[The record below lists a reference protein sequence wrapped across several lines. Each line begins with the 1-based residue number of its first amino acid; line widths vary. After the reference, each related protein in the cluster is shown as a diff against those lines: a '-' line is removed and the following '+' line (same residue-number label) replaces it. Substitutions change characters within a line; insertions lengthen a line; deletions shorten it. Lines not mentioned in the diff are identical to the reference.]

1 MFNLKINGGNSS
13 NLLFQFK
20 LNACKMFKINE
31 IEVSVW
37 ECAMLLQLFST
48 VNNWP
53 GTKHHQNTNVKQK
66 YYITLDKY
74 IYQ

>member
-31 IEVSVW
+31 IELSTGIAQ
-37 ECAMLLQLFST
+37 CYYNCLQQST
-48 VNNWP
+48 IGLVQSIIRTQMSNKNIIL
-53 GTKHHQNTNVKQK
+53 H
-66 YYITLDKY
+66 
-74 IYQ
+74 